1 MELHLRP
8 QQSCSNRPGNS
19 RFRNRGNSQLA
30 RRGKEQPGPG
40 KETDSD
46 GIIVAILATALIQ
59 GGGPIILKLEKY
71 QVNLLAQN
79 ILGGIF

>member
-8 QQSCSNRPGNS
+8 LQSCSNRPGNS

-40 KETDSD
+40 KETHSD

-59 GGGPIILKLEKY
+59 GGGPIVLKLEKY

-79 ILGGIF
+79 I